1 MSMNIRF
8 PNITGVSEA
17 EQLIQIKS
25 YLYQLV
31 EQLNWILP
39 TIESST
45 DQAGT
50 SSPNPSFGDIS
61 SETFY
66 ELKSLLIKSSDTL
79 NAYYEKINAKLEGQ
93 YVKQTDFDGYKQETA
108 QSFSGLV
115 NQYVTQTGFNAY
127 KQEVSQ
133 QFDGLGNQYVSQT
146 GFDTYKQENATAISN
161 LDSKYVSQVNY
172 DAYQQEMSQNIA
184 ALQQSMGKLQQ
195 IIVSISLPA
204 SEWVG
209 SGNLYSQVVSIDGI
223 TENSQVNLTPSVEQ
237 LSIFYEK
244 DVTFVTENDGGIV
257 TVYVIGQKPTDDYTI
272 KASVVEVSHE

>member
-31 EQLNWILP
+31 EQLNWMLP

-45 DQAGT
+45 GQAGT
-50 SSPNPSFGDIS
+50 SIPNPSFGDIS

-79 NAYYEKINAKLEGQ
+79 NAYYEKINSKLEGQ
-93 YVKQTDFDGYKQETA
+93 YVKQTDFDGYKQE
-108 QSFSGLV
+108 
-115 NQYVTQTGFNAY
+115 
-127 KQEVSQ
+127 VSQ
-133 QFDGLGNQYVSQT
+133 QFNGFDSKYVLQT
-146 GFDTYKQENATAISN
+146 GFDTYKQETATTISN
-161 LDSKYVSQVNY
+161 LDNKYVSQVNY
-172 DAYQQEMSQNIA
+172 DAYQQEVVQNIA
-184 ALQQSMGKLQQ
+184 ALQQIVGKLQQ
-195 IIVSISLPA
+195 IIVSVSLPA

-209 SGNLYSQVVSIDGI
+209 SGNLYSQVVAIDGI

-244 DVTFVTENDGGIV
+244 DVTFITENDGGIV

-272 KASVVEVSHE
+272 KASIVEVSHE